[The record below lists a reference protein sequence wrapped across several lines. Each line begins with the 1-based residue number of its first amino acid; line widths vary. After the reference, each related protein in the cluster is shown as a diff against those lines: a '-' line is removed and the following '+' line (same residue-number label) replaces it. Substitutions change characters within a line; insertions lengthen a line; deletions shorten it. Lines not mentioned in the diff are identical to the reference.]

1 MSKLENIEP
10 GDGLLEGIMGVVA
23 VIVVVIS
30 D

>member
-10 GDGLLEGIMGVVA
+10 GDGLLEGIMGVVVVA
-23 VIVVVIS
+23 VVIS